1 MLLLTLYHLSV
12 PWLLSNCVMLTF
24 YRVCTRY
31 SAYTVLSTWMDIDNE
46 LIILILASTKFMISN
61 NKRQSISIL
70 KLLAFFSDVKNSL
83 FNRVQLNK

>member
-1 MLLLTLYHLSV
+1 MLLLTLYRV

-24 YRVCTRY
+24 SRVCTRH

-46 LIILILASTKFMISN
+46 LIIILILASTKFKISN

-70 KLLAFFSDVKNSL
+70 KLLAFFLDVKNSL

>member
-1 MLLLTLYHLSV
+1 MLLLTLYRV

-24 YRVCTRY
+24 SRVCTRH

-46 LIILILASTKFMISN
+46 LIILILASTKFKISN

-70 KLLAFFSDVKNSL
+70 KLLAFFLDVKNSL

>member
-1 MLLLTLYHLSV
+1 MLLLTLYRV

-24 YRVCTRY
+24 SRVCTRH

-46 LIILILASTKFMISN
+46 LIIILILASTKFMISN

-70 KLLAFFSDVKNSL
+70 KLLAFFLDVKNSL

>member
-1 MLLLTLYHLSV
+1 MLLLTLYRV

-24 YRVCTRY
+24 SRVCTRH

-46 LIILILASTKFMISN
+46 LIIILILASTKFMISN
-61 NKRQSISIL
+61 NKRRSISIL

>member
-1 MLLLTLYHLSV
+1 MLLLTLYRV

-24 YRVCTRY
+24 SRVCTRH

-46 LIILILASTKFMISN
+46 LIIILILASTKFMISN

>member
-1 MLLLTLYHLSV
+1 MLLLTLYRV

-24 YRVCTRY
+24 SRVCTRH

-46 LIILILASTKFMISN
+46 LIIILILASTKFKISN